1 MTNQI
6 ANLISGI
13 ALFVVFLLV
22 GWLEKQRK
30 SDSQRRQEGSDEP

>member
-1 MTNQI
+1 MTNQV

-30 SDSQRRQEGSDEP
+30 GDNQRRQGGPDKP